1 MLLYIILASTIHG
14 KIKKSHAKTITLKYQ
29 LQLKMVNFNYVA
41 DHILYQIFKIILS
54 ISSKC
59 MN

>member
-1 MLLYIILASTIHG
+1 MLFYIILASTING
-14 KIKKSHAKTITLKYQ
+14 KIKKSHTKTITLKYQ

-41 DHILYQIFKIILS
+41 DHSLYQIFKIILS

-59 MN
+59 MK